1 MNTPSIRHSWYSWT
15 LFSLVAALASTSA
28 LAVDKQ
34 AIAQANARY
43 QQERAACL
51 KGATNQDRST
61 CLTEAGAAY
70 NQAKREGFPDTSAQ
84 NAANQRQRCERLPEA
99 DRTDCVARMQGKGT
113 TTGTAAGGGIYREL
127 VTREVGAPVVVEP
140 GASAPAVK

>member
-1 MNTPSIRHSWYSWT
+1 MNPPSIRHSWYSWT
-15 LFSLVAALASTSA
+15 LISLVAALASTAA

-34 AIAQANARY
+34 AAAQANARY

-70 NQAKREGFPDTSAQ
+70 NQPY
-84 NAANQRQRCERLPEA
+84 P
-99 DRTDCVARMQGKGT
+99 VAPTCRM
-113 TTGTAAGGGIYREL
+113 
-127 VTREVGAPVVVEP
+127 
-140 GASAPAVK
+140 S